1 MAIVPTD
8 IIKLL
13 ETIHRDFVWDKK
25 RPNIKHLTLISDY
38 SKGGLRD
45 IDIHSEFKSLH
56 LNWLNRLFDDN
67 FHPWKQIPLFYFK
80 RVSKDFHLFHPNL
93 IVPNGL
99 LINIPLFYRNL
110 INFWQDISISPPSN
124 VSMILSESLCFNCFI
139 MIDNRPITPSFFGA
153 VDQIYLAQLF
163 NDIGDVIPWAEASLK
178 FSLQN
183 HFKWIQIVNAIPNE
197 WKAAIKNS
205 HVSLDICCFQQH
217 LNWNDKMVPIGSFSS
232 RFFYDIY
239 IDKISIKPTS
249 QKYFDRLFGPDL
261 IWDKIYT
268 LPHLATVDACTRI
281 FQFKVSHNTLFLNS
295 RLVHLGFSE
304 TPLCSLCKNFNETPI
319 HFFCECLITVGL
331 WSELTNFF
339 IPSFNLDP
347 LTPQSALFGFFNVND
362 KLHLIKNHILLLFK
376 YCVYKNRKDTLN
388 LQTLICYI
396 KSTYEVEKSI
406 YYDRVEKFQRKWSI
420 VSPLLE

>member
-1 MAIVPTD
+1 
-8 IIKLL
+8 
-13 ETIHRDFVWDKK
+13 
-25 RPNIKHLTLISDY
+25 
-38 SKGGLRD
+38 
-45 IDIHSEFKSLH
+45 
-56 LNWLNRLFDDN
+56 
-67 FHPWKQIPLFYFK
+67 
-80 RVSKDFHLFHPNL
+80 
-93 IVPNGL
+93 
-99 LINIPLFYRNL
+99 
-110 INFWQDISISPPSN
+110 
-124 VSMILSESLCFNCFI
+124 
-139 MIDNRPITPSFFGA
+139 MIDNIPITPSFFGA

-197 WKAAIKNS
+197 WKSAIKNS
-205 HVSLDICCFQQH
+205 HVNLDICCFQQH
-217 LNWNDKMVPIGSFSS
+217 LNWNDKMVPTGSFSS

-295 RLVHLGFSE
+295 RLVHLGFSA

-339 IPSFNLDP
+339 YP
-347 LTPQSALFGFFNVND
+347 LF
-362 KLHLIKNHILLLFK
+362 
-376 YCVYKNRKDTLN
+376 
-388 LQTLICYI
+388 
-396 KSTYEVEKSI
+396 
-406 YYDRVEKFQRKWSI
+406 
-420 VSPLLE
+420 